1 MGGEGRTSDYH
12 DFRFHKNKVEQK
24 PGWNWEMLLWCLN
37 EAKKNN
43 LQEQD
48 FWGGLILNEI
58 KIQVNVIRP
67 NITHSFS

>member
-1 MGGEGRTSDYH
+1 
-12 DFRFHKNKVEQK
+12 
-24 PGWNWEMLLWCLN
+24 MLLWCLN

-48 FWGGLILNEI
+48 FWGGLILDEM